1 MMFKFK
7 IHNFKTLYILF
18 TILAL
23 NIFFFSTTKVNAK
36 AFEINNIEI
45 SKPFKNDFNKNE
57 VLDKGFKK
65 AFFKLIYSLIKSTDL
80 EKINKIK
87 LNEIKGM
94 VNTFSIQEE
103 KFVDQTY
110 YVNLGVSF
118 DKKKIFNY
126 LEKKNI
132 FPSQIRKETFLFIP
146 ILIDENINDLTI
158 FSENKIYENWNSNNK
173 EFHLINYLLPSEDLE
188 DFNIIKNNYNNIE
201 KYNFEDIIKKY
212 FIKNSIIALIFKN
225 DAEIRVLSKIS
236 TKDKKIIKNKTF
248 STIDLKDEKKL
259 KKLINNLK
267 ETYEDTWKEYN
278 QINTSIKLAIMIK
291 MKNDNSDNL
300 SKFEN
305 NLNELDLVNNYSI
318 KKFNKEYIYYEII
331 FNGTPKNFIKIMN
344 EKKYKFNTEKK
355 VWILN
360 E

>member
-1 MMFKFK
+1 
-7 IHNFKTLYILF
+7 
-18 TILAL
+18 
-23 NIFFFSTTKVNAK
+23 
-36 AFEINNIEI
+36 
-45 SKPFKNDFNKNE
+45 
-57 VLDKGFKK
+57 
-65 AFFKLIYSLIKSTDL
+65 
-80 EKINKIK
+80 
-87 LNEIKGM
+87 M

-132 FPSQIRKETFLFIP
+132 FPSQIKKETFLFIP